1 MLANGPK
8 SEDFGLFV
16 CPDARDCDGANEK
29 PRRSLRSAGFLIAY
43 ELGQVASLPPCRVR
57 TWR

>member
-16 CPDARDCDGANEK
+16 CPDARDCDAANEK
-29 PRRSLRSAGFLIAY
+29 PR
-43 ELGQVASLPPCRVR
+43 
-57 TWR
+57 